1 MLNNLKV
8 VYIVGF
14 LVMTDF
20 GVFYYQDILFKP
32 SSSVANSTQEIS
44 QSVQTVERRYNVEG
58 MFCDSCKQKIES
70 AVSELPGVLNV
81 NVDTESNEML
91 ITYQTEKENIQL
103 TLETVKNL
111 GYTAGLKSS
120 SGKLQ
125 VLDFNVT
132 FQ

>member
-14 LVMTDF
+14 LVMTAF